1 MSLRINHN
9 IAALNAHRN
18 LVQNDARLG
27 RTLEHLSS
35 GLKINRASDGP
46 ATLVISEQ
54 LRGQIAGLKQAV
66 MNSEAG
72 VALVQTAEASLN
84 ETNRL
89 LVSMRQLAIHAA
101 NEGVNDRVMLE
112 ADQAEFTNAVESID
126 RISRTAEFGTKKL
139 LDGSNGIN
147 GLTGGEDLTFVSA
160 GTRTQSSPQSGYAVD
175 VVQEGTQAQITGTVA
190 LTPDMIDQGET
201 FYLMEGSKSLEF
213 KTTMGDSL
221 DKVRNKLNTA
231 IEEAGLKLDV
241 YFDAMGR
248 LTVTHKDYGSEHT
261 FSVISSTAG
270 VLSEK
275 ADTPVWVQNGLD
287 IQGTIGGE
295 VCEGRGQTLTGAKG
309 TSVEGLAVRY
319 TGIADPFDP
328 EVGRVV
334 LDSNA
339 LVFQIGGNRNQVVKV
354 LLPNTRSDRLARDV
368 NNESGFQ
375 SIRDIDLTSFQGS
388 QDALTLIDKAINQ
401 ITSARADLGAVQK
414 NALETNI
421 TSLSVAKEN
430 LVNAESVIR
439 DTDMA
444 SEMSEFTRNQIMTQ
458 SATAMLAQANQTP
471 NNVLALLSK

>member
-1 MSLRINHN
+1 M
-9 IAALNAHRN
+9 
-18 LVQNDARLG
+18 VQNDHRLS

-54 LRGQIAGLKQAV
+54 LRCQIAGLKQAV
-66 MNSEAG
+66 LNSEAG

-89 LVSMRQLAIHAA
+89 LVSMRQLAIHAS
-101 NEGVNDRVMLE
+101 NEGVNDDIMLE
-112 ADQAEFTNAVESID
+112 ADQAELVNALDSID
-126 RISRTAEFGTKKL
+126 RISKNCEFGTKKL
-139 LDGSNGIN
+139 LDGSHGIN
-147 GLTGGEDLTFVSA
+147 GITGGEDLNFVKA
-160 GTRTQSSPQSGYAVD
+160 GTRTQSSPQSGFAVE
-175 VVQEGTQAQITGTVA
+175 VIQESTQAQITGA
-190 LTPDMIDQGET
+190 IAMSEDMIDQGET
-201 FYLMEGSKSLEF
+201 LYLMEGSKSLQF
-213 KTTMGDSL
+213 TTTMGDSL
-221 DKVRNKLNTA
+221 DKVRAKLNRA
-231 IEEAGLKLDV
+231 IEEAGLNLDV

-248 LTVTHKDYGSEHT
+248 LTVTHKEYGSEHT

-275 ADTPVWVQNGLD
+275 SDTPVWVQNGLD

-295 VCEGRGQTLTGAKG
+295 VCDGRGQILTGSKG
-309 TSVEGLAVRY
+309 TSVEDLSVRF

-339 LVFQIGGNRNQVVKV
+339 LVFQIGGNHNQVVKV
-354 LLPNTRSDRLARDV
+354 ILPNTRSDRLAQDV
-368 NNESGFQ
+368 NNESGYR
-375 SIRDIDLTSFQGS
+375 SLRDIDLRTFEGA
-388 QDALTLIDKAINQ
+388 QDAISLVDKAINEV
-401 ITSARADLGAVQK
+401 TSARAALGAVQK
-414 NALETNI
+414 NALESNI
-421 TSLSVAKEN
+421 TSLSIAKEN
-430 LVNAESVIR
+430 LINAESVIR

-471 NNVLALLSK
+471 NNVLALLQ

>member
-9 IAALNAHRN
+9 TAALNAHRN

-27 RTLEHLSS
+27 KTLEHLSS

-54 LRGQIAGLKQAV
+54 LRSQVAGLKQAV

-89 LVSMRQLAIHAA
+89 LVSMRQLAIHAS
-101 NEGVNDRVMLE
+101 NEGVNDRVMVE
-112 ADQAEFTNAVESID
+112 ADQAELVNALDSVD
-126 RISRTAEFGTKKL
+126 RISKTCEFGTKKL
-139 LDGSNGIN
+139 LDGSHGIN
-147 GLTGGEDLTFVSA
+147 GLTGGEDLDFVKA
-160 GTRTQSSPQSGYAVD
+160 GTKTMSSPQSGYAVEIT
-175 VVQEGTQAQITGTVA
+175 QEATQAQITGALA
-190 LTPDMIDQGET
+190 LTQDMIDKGET
-201 FYLMEGSKSLEF
+201 IYLMEGSKSVQF
-213 KTTMGDSL
+213 TTTMGDSL
-221 DKVRNKLNTA
+221 DKVRNKLNHA
-231 IEEAGLKLDV
+231 IENANLDLDV

-248 LTVTHKDYGSEHT
+248 MTVTHKEYGEDHT

-270 VLSEK
+270 VLSER
-275 ADTPVWVQNGLD
+275 ADTPIWVQNGLD

-295 VCEGRGQTLTGAKG
+295 VCEGRGQELTGAKG
-309 TSVEGLAVRY
+309 TTVEDLTIRY
-319 TGIADPFDP
+319 TGVADPLVP

-354 LLPNTRSDRLARDV
+354 ILPNTRSDRLARDIS
-368 NNESGFQ
+368 NESGFR
-375 SIRDIDLTSFQGS
+375 SLRDMDLRSFEGA
-388 QDALTLIDKAINQ
+388 QDALAMIDKAINQ
-401 ITSARADLGAVQK
+401 ITSARAELGAVQK
-414 NALETNI
+414 NALESNI
-421 TSLSVAKEN
+421 TSLSIAKEN

-444 SEMSEFTRNQIMTQ
+444 SEMSEFTRNQILTQ

-471 NNVLALLSK
+471 NNVLSLLK